1 LATSMRPILPI
12 RLAEL
17 DRLGMSQ
24 DADRLRMSER
34 SSNNS
39 MLGGSMQ
46 RSILLP
52 ANPYKMRVH
61 MSANQSVPNN
71 TSPTVQFNTP
81 DFDTANAFDTTAF
94 AYTIPIDGYW
104 AIYVKIPWAPA
115 GNLTNFTGSLSALL
129 GGTGWQ
135 GSTAY
140 VESGTF
146 SGTGGN
152 VLINPYE
159 SILSDLKYFDK
170 GNVISVQGFQ
180 VCAPAAAQ
188 NIQGGVAVDSA
199 YFTMHL
205 IST

>member
-1 LATSMRPILPI
+1 MNAT
-12 RLAEL
+12 
-17 DRLGMSQ
+17 
-24 DADRLRMSER
+24 
-34 SSNNS
+34 
-39 MLGGSMQ
+39 LGGNMQ

-52 ANPYKMRVH
+52 SNPYKMRVH
-61 MSANQSVPNN
+61 MSANQAVPNN
-71 TSPTVQFNTP
+71 TSPTAKFDTV
-81 DFDTANAFDTTAF
+81 DFDTVSGFDTTAF

-104 AIYVKIPWAPA
+104 AIFVKIPWAPA
-115 GNLTNFTGSLSALL
+115 GNLTNFTGSLSALAN
-129 GGTGWQ
+129 GVGWQ

-140 VESGTF
+140 VEAGTF

-180 VCAPAAAQ
+180 TNNAAAAQ
-188 NIQGGVAVDSA
+188 NIQGGSAVDSA

-205 IST
+205 ISS